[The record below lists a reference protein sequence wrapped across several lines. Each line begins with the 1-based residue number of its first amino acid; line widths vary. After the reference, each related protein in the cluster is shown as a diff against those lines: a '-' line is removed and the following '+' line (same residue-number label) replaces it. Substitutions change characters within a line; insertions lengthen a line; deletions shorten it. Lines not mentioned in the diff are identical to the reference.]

1 MLKVLNSL
9 DPSKS
14 TRIDGI
20 GPKVLKH
27 CALSLCKPLHFLF
40 TLTLQKHLLPIEGK
54 IQSVVP
60 IFKSGDKSLVNNYRP
75 IALRSNISKVMERLV
90 YNKIISH
97 IIFRISPH
105 QFRFLNNRSTL
116 HQLLIFI

>member
-1 MLKVLNSL
+1 MLEVLNSL

-14 TRIDGI
+14 TGIDGI

-40 TLTLQKHLLPIEGK
+40 TLTLQKHLLLIDWK
-54 IQSVVP
+54 IHSIVP

-75 IALRSNISKVMERLV
+75 ISLLCNISKVMECLV

-97 IIFRISPH
+97 IISGMHITSPVW
-105 QFRFLNNRSTL
+105 
-116 HQLLIFI
+116 IFKQ